1 MKRLLLIA
9 AAPLALAAPA
19 FAQPADPH
27 AGHHMPA
34 PAPAAAAD
42 PHAGHNMPAAP
53 APADPHAGHHMP
65 AEAPAPAA
73 ADPHAGHNM
82 PAAPAPADPHAGHQM
97 PAAPAQ
103 PADPHAGHN
112 MPANATPAPADPHA
126 GHAMPAQP
134 ADPHAGHNMTPSGV
148 GSEPAPAPPTDHA
161 AERFFDA
168 REMAAARAQLRKEH
182 GDIRWSRV
190 ILETAEVR
198 PSDDGDAYAWEGEA
212 SFGGDINRFV
222 LSTEGEGED
231 GDLQEAEVQ
240 ALYSR
245 AIGPYFNLQAG
256 VRQDFEPRPRRTYA
270 TVGVEGLAPYWF
282 EVGGALFLSDEGDLS
297 ARLEG
302 SYDLRLTQKLILEPR
317 AELNL
322 AASADRALEQ
332 GSGVRDLELGLRLRY
347 AIKPEFAPYVGVNW
361 ERKFGDTADF
371 ARAAGEGVE
380 DTRFVV
386 GLRAWF

>member
-9 AAPLALAAPA
+9 AAPLAAAGPA
-19 FAQPADPH
+19 FAEPADPH

-34 PAPAAAAD
+34 QAPAPAAADPHAGHDMPAAPAPADPHAGHHMPAQAPAPAAVD

-65 AEAPAPAA
+65 AQAPAAA

-82 PAAPAPADPHAGHQM
+82 PAAPAQPAVPHAGHV
-97 PAAPAQ
+97 
-103 PADPHAGHN
+103 
-112 MPANATPAPADPHA
+112 TPAPADPHA
-126 GHAMPAQP
+126 GH
-134 ADPHAGHNMTPSGV
+134 NMAPSDV

-161 AERFFDA
+161 AERFFGA
-168 REMAAARAQLRKEH
+168 RQMAEARALLRKEH

-190 ILETAEVR
+190 LLETAEVR

-231 GDLQEAEVQ
+231 GDLHEAEVQ

-245 AIGPYFNLQAG
+245 AIGSYFNLQAG
-256 VRQDFEPRPRRTYA
+256 VRQDFEPRPRPTYA

-317 AELNL
+317 AEVNL
-322 AASADRALEQ
+322 AASADRALEE
-332 GSGVRDLELGLRLRY
+332 GSGVRDVELGLRLRY

>member
-1 MKRLLLIA
+1 
-9 AAPLALAAPA
+9 
-19 FAQPADPH
+19 
-27 AGHHMPA
+27 MPA
-34 PAPAAAAD
+34 QAAD
-42 PHAGHNMPAAP
+42 PHAGHNMAP
-53 APADPHAGHHMP
+53 V
-65 AEAPAPAA
+65 
-73 ADPHAGHNM
+73 
-82 PAAPAPADPHAGHQM
+82 
-97 PAAPAQ
+97 
-103 PADPHAGHN
+103 
-112 MPANATPAPADPHA
+112 
-126 GHAMPAQP
+126 
-134 ADPHAGHNMTPSGV
+134 GV
-148 GSEPAPAPPTDHA
+148 GSEPAPPPPTDHA

-168 REMAAARAQLRKEH
+168 RAMAESRALLRKEH

-190 ILETAEVR
+190 MLETAEVR

-231 GDLQEAEVQ
+231 GDLHEAEVQ

-282 EVGGALFLSDEGDLS
+282 EVGAALFLSDAGDLS

-317 AELNL
+317 AEVNL
-322 AASADRALEQ
+322 AASADRALEE
-332 GSGVRDLELGLRLRY
+332 GSGVRDIELGLRLRY
-347 AIKPEFAPYVGVNW
+347 AIKPEFAPYVGVHW

-371 ARAAGEGVE
+371 ARAAGDGVE
-380 DTRFVV
+380 DTRFVI